1 MEKYMRYGYEVYRD
15 LDFCGYYHKIKM
27 MAEDLDQSL
36 KIHKLRKEVKELIE
50 NENKKKDT
58 NKDKKAKSKRV
69 TKNKDTN
76 KDKKAKSKRVN
87 KKKDTDIL
95 KIQDENLKIVSI
107 NARGF
112 ASKRKSIEEILK
124 NENVDIAIVSEL
136 SGKNIPTFTG
146 YKPFIKSGGHMHG
159 LAIFVRNSVAKR
171 TLRIH
176 DESDLEIV
184 HLRLSSTVPALNI
197 IGTYL
202 QVESRQTVDN
212 INRVWNLYT
221 EKVQHVL
228 DRGEALLCIGDF
240 NRPLQAKRLTHGTKL
255 LNEWLNSKNMILVND
270 KTVNTRTDPARGT
283 GSVLDLALIS
293 ANIEQSV
300 MNFEVDTQRKMT
312 AFKMVKR
319 RDKTVEKVFTDHF
332 TITLEL
338 KIPMKMFRK
347 GKKKKIIDFRNSQ
360 GWAKYPEITDKYAGE
375 IIEAVQN
382 MADPDLLEEKLDSID
397 NEIQAEAFGF
407 IYVKERDRPKKIR
420 RKSSKNL
427 NELYEEHLNEVDKAI
442 TECLDRKDVYSRMY
456 KLKTLIN
463 GPKIKP
469 QEQAAINDPKTNVL
483 ITDEEKIKKVSLA
496 HNVEIL
502 TKMKPLPQYEHLVK
516 EKQEGHNEMM
526 RRNLDE
532 DNWTLNFDF
541 YKKVIKRIK
550 DKNKNLF
557 KLFNK
562 SGATYKAAVFT
573 LMKRFI
579 EKEEVPKAYDHT
591 SLTQIWKKKGSA
603 LSLNNMRFIHMK
615 CWRAKLLE
623 ALVTEKMKPQ
633 IVEATP
639 NIQIGGMPQSQS
651 VEHLVTLKTWMK
663 QIEENNTEG
672 VVSFYDMAKFF
683 DKESLLDCM
692 DTLNKKANID
702 AKSYRMLYKLNANTK
717 ISVKTSVGE
726 SKTAPIDD
734 SIGQGSFSAALSSSL
749 NIGCAVADKLK
760 DDCTASIGQLELI
773 ALILQDDISKMCN
786 TVEQARNGS
795 QMIDELLKQKLLSV
809 NYDKSKYLL
818 LGNTKAKNR
827 LRKELKKW
835 PMKMGEEIIENSI
848 LEKYLGDMI
857 HEKGCKESITATI
870 KERMR
875 KLTPQCEDIIQIA
888 NTPLM
893 GGLRNSKIAFNLFE
907 SLVIQPLLH
916 NCASWIGITEKH
928 INELQK
934 FQNKFI
940 RRVLHLPHSVTHAIL
955 DWDVGMLPMDWR
967 IKERKLNF
975 VRQILQKNDEN
986 ICKQT
991 LIQEMETGIHGLAH
1005 ECNKV
1010 CEEIDIPEIMGNNVM
1025 SKRQIK
1031 ETIQD
1036 TVTLKNK
1043 ENLLSFRKVA
1053 DRVSD
1058 DPSDNHYLD
1067 RMGLT
1072 HSRIWIRYRAR
1083 AIKGIKANHKRSW
1096 KNNLECRF
1104 CDSKILE
1111 TQEHL
1116 EECGGLSW
1124 ERRGL
1129 KMDTVGGKINFFK
1142 RVEKKLG

>member
-1 MEKYMRYGYEVYRD
+1 MEKYMRYGYKEYKD
-15 LDFCGYYHKIKM
+15 LDLCDIYHKIKM

-36 KIHKLRKEVKELIE
+36 KIHKLRKEVRELIE

-397 NEIQAEAFGF
+397 NEIQVEAFGF

-483 ITDEEKIKKVSLA
+483 ITDEEKIKK
-496 HNVEIL
+496 
-502 TKMKPLPQYEHLVK
+502 
-516 EKQEGHNEMM
+516 
-526 RRNLDE
+526 
-532 DNWTLNFDF
+532 
-541 YKKVIKRIK
+541 
-550 DKNKNLF
+550 
-557 KLFNK
+557 
-562 SGATYKAAVFT
+562 
-573 LMKRFI
+573 
-579 EKEEVPKAYDHT
+579 
-591 SLTQIWKKKGSA
+591 
-603 LSLNNMRFIHMK
+603 
-615 CWRAKLLE
+615 
-623 ALVTEKMKPQ
+623 
-633 IVEATP
+633 
-639 NIQIGGMPQSQS
+639 
-651 VEHLVTLKTWMK
+651 
-663 QIEENNTEG
+663 
-672 VVSFYDMAKFF
+672 
-683 DKESLLDCM
+683 
-692 DTLNKKANID
+692 
-702 AKSYRMLYKLNANTK
+702 
-717 ISVKTSVGE
+717 
-726 SKTAPIDD
+726 
-734 SIGQGSFSAALSSSL
+734 
-749 NIGCAVADKLK
+749 
-760 DDCTASIGQLELI
+760 
-773 ALILQDDISKMCN
+773 
-786 TVEQARNGS
+786 
-795 QMIDELLKQKLLSV
+795 
-809 NYDKSKYLL
+809 
-818 LGNTKAKNR
+818 
-827 LRKELKKW
+827 
-835 PMKMGEEIIENSI
+835 
-848 LEKYLGDMI
+848 
-857 HEKGCKESITATI
+857 
-870 KERMR
+870 
-875 KLTPQCEDIIQIA
+875 
-888 NTPLM
+888 
-893 GGLRNSKIAFNLFE
+893 
-907 SLVIQPLLH
+907 
-916 NCASWIGITEKH
+916 
-928 INELQK
+928 
-934 FQNKFI
+934 
-940 RRVLHLPHSVTHAIL
+940 
-955 DWDVGMLPMDWR
+955 
-967 IKERKLNF
+967 
-975 VRQILQKNDEN
+975 
-986 ICKQT
+986 
-991 LIQEMETGIHGLAH
+991 
-1005 ECNKV
+1005 
-1010 CEEIDIPEIMGNNVM
+1010 
-1025 SKRQIK
+1025 
-1031 ETIQD
+1031 
-1036 TVTLKNK
+1036 
-1043 ENLLSFRKVA
+1043 
-1053 DRVSD
+1053 
-1058 DPSDNHYLD
+1058 
-1067 RMGLT
+1067 
-1072 HSRIWIRYRAR
+1072 
-1083 AIKGIKANHKRSW
+1083 
-1096 KNNLECRF
+1096 
-1104 CDSKILE
+1104 
-1111 TQEHL
+1111 
-1116 EECGGLSW
+1116 
-1124 ERRGL
+1124 
-1129 KMDTVGGKINFFK
+1129 
-1142 RVEKKLG
+1142 